1 MVRVPLRAM
10 LGRQVAAVKAAV
22 WVVVVGEGKPQV
34 DDGSVETPPEDGGM
48 AESGARGGG
57 PVGDEVP

>member
-22 WVVVVGEGKPQV
+22 WVVVVGEGKYAGWRWRWAGGGEEV
-34 DDGSVETPPEDGGM
+34 ADGGL
-48 AESGARGGG
+48 
-57 PVGDEVP
+57 